1 MIIHT
6 MKDRG
11 IHAAALQETWAA
23 VPPGRDNDE
32 IDGFLVI
39 RHGETVRSC
48 NRGRLGVVIILSP
61 IARLAWE
68 ARGELVRKDRE
79 GRVMAVDLALEGH
92 RTLRLG
98 SACSPATGASSDE
111 GQAFYDGVTRCSA
124 GGGPRVI
131 LAIGMDG
138 SASIGVGNWAD
149 RRAPERRPGRP
160 VEPRGLRHQIDAGRE
175 LLAHMSVQSL
185 CSAASFFR
193 GRRRAPWVHPRAGQP
208 CGLGHWLVRRSG
220 LGRVTGACVRPS
232 LAVAVGHAPVYMAIS
247 TGRRRRPRRV
257 GARPAGVAALRCS
270 DARLGFARGFGAGM
284 TG

>member
-1 MIIHT
+1 MRLVTQNVRGLTPEKLEMIIHT

-39 RHGETVRSC
+39 RHGGAVRSC

-111 GQAFYDGVTRCSA
+111 GQAYYD
-124 GGGPRVI
+124 I
-131 LAIGMDG
+131 
-138 SASIGVGNWAD
+138 
-149 RRAPERRPGRP
+149 
-160 VEPRGLRHQIDAGRE
+160 
-175 LLAHMSVQSL
+175 
-185 CSAASFFR
+185 
-193 GRRRAPWVHPRAGQP
+193 
-208 CGLGHWLVRRSG
+208 
-220 LGRVTGACVRPS
+220 
-232 LAVAVGHAPVYMAIS
+232 
-247 TGRRRRPRRV
+247 RRV
-257 GARPAGVAALRCS
+257 VARE
-270 DARLGFARGFGAGM
+270 
-284 TG
+284 